1 MHPLW
6 GLLDDAALKQDID
19 VLWRQYFDKETNSF
33 VRQSYV
39 GQPWLSTL
47 TTLLGIK
54 ESHLIA
60 LQYINYEF
68 CDILK
73 SVLQRLYAV
82 VKSFYC
88 QITYF

>member
-1 MHPLW
+1 
-6 GLLDDAALKQDID
+6 LKQDID

-33 VRQSYV
+33 VRQSYG

-47 TTLLGIK
+47 TTLFNIK

-60 LQYINYEF
+60 TQYINYRF

-73 SVLQRLYAV
+73 TELRKVCVLV
-82 VKSFYC
+82 
-88 QITYF
+88 